1 MKEIENF
8 ANKKNKNDATLI
20 DNLKQ
25 HLFNSFKRNVN
36 AKYFSDQ
43 GYLDSERIIITE
55 FWNIKYT
62 SEYNDRS
69 DMTKYTFNFD
79 HVSYNINNDIE
90 KMLVQSQFVYWLGG
104 ECNKSDIRCFIIDFN
119 NFGIFGKV
127 EIKDNKILYSN
138 SPVIAGVINDTKDDT
153 IIEMI
158 AKFTNVIATN
168 DDKIA
173 VIKKLSGIID
183 KKTENMIQ
191 PNNTLYNICQKHNK
205 QFKKLLAPYDNFDF
219 IVNKTTIN
227 HTEENNPELQTQEL
241 NITFDLGLSVLRY
254 LENLNNL

>member
-55 FWNIKYT
+55 SWKIKYT

-90 KMLVQSQFVYWLGG
+90 KILVQSQFVYWLGG

-158 AKFTNVIATN
+158 AKFTNVVATN

-173 VIKKLSGIID
+173 VIKQLSGIVDLKSTNIQD
-183 KKTENMIQ
+183 KEIAILFNAHTKKYQNPKDFFKVYNNFDKIV
-191 PNNTLYNICQKHNK
+191 NNTK
-205 QFKKLLAPYDNFDF
+205 
-219 IVNKTTIN
+219 IN
-227 HTEENNPELQTQEL
+227 HPEKNNQELINQDL

-254 LENLNNL
+254 LEN